1 MSGNK
6 ALFVVMFSI
15 MSGYAMADDA
25 TPAPTPTSIPEQTR
39 GTINFTGAIIDA
51 PCSIASESVNQTV
64 QMGQISSRVL
74 ELNKEGPLRPFE
86 IHLEGCTLDTVN
98 SATVTFNGIADNT
111 EKTRLAVSG
120 YAKGAAISLVSQH
133 DGQEVVL
140 GQPTNALTLVDGDNR
155 LKFGAKV
162 VSTLQTGA
170 KAVAGEFSA
179 TTDFV
184 MNYQ

>member
-1 MSGNK
+1 
-6 ALFVVMFSI
+6 
-15 MSGYAMADDA
+15 
-25 TPAPTPTSIPEQTR
+25 
-39 GTINFTGAIIDA
+39 
-51 PCSIASESVNQTV
+51 
-64 QMGQISSRVL
+64 
-74 ELNKEGPLRPFE
+74 
-86 IHLEGCTLDTVN
+86 
-98 SATVTFNGIADNT
+98 
-111 EKTRLAVSG
+111 VSG

>member
-1 MSGNK
+1 MIGNK
-6 ALFVVMFSI
+6 ALFITLFTI
-15 MSGYAMADDA
+15 ASGHAIAADTTP
-25 TPAPTPTSIPEQTR
+25 TPAAIQEQGR

-64 QMGQISSRVL
+64 PMGQISSRVL

-86 IHLEGCTLDTVN
+86 IHLEGCTLDTAN

-140 GQPTNALTLVDGDNR
+140 GQPTNAQSLVNGDNR

-162 VSTLQTGA
+162 VSTLQTGD